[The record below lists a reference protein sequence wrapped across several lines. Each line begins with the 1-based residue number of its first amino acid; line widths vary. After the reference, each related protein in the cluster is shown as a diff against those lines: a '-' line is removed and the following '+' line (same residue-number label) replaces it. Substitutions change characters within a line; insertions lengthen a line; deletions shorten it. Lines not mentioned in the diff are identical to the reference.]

1 MPLNIYT
8 SNRMENLIA
17 ALAHVLRE
25 PLAAPL
31 APEVIVVQSKGMQR
45 WVAMELAKHFGVWA
59 NCNYPF
65 PNSMVWRLFSLVLPD
80 VPDDAASFA
89 PEVLTWKIMGLLPG
103 FLDREEFAPLQHYL
117 VGDKNG
123 LKHFQLAERIADTF
137 DQYTIFRPEML
148 LEWEASKETG
158 IRGDWQ
164 AVLWRALVTGSK
176 GYHRGR
182 LKDEFSR
189 RMMTGMPVESG
200 IPERITVFGIS
211 YLPKYH
217 MEILATIAR
226 ITDVNLFLLSPTREY
241 WADIISSQAKA
252 RLTDEAGALRIEGHP
267 LLASLGRL
275 GRDFSDMVIEIGDVA
290 AVQEDLYEDPGGVS
304 LLQNIQRDILN
315 LSDPGKMTEKRPID
329 QHDRSIQIHSCHSP
343 MREIEI
349 LYDNILALLERVEG
363 LVPRDIVVMTPD
375 IETYAPYISSVFDGS
390 QDASLKIPY
399 SIADRR
405 LKSEGQIAA
414 VLLKLLGLPG
424 SRLTVIQLFDILEAN
439 PVRRRFDLNNEELA
453 IIRVWIEDTWVRWGI
468 DEQSRIRLGL
478 PGYRENSWRAGLDR
492 LLLGYAMPDENG
504 RLFNGKLPYDEIEG
518 SSAQTLGKLVDFINK
533 VADIAD
539 SLIKPRTLGE
549 WQDQCGSLLADFITA
564 DEDMVRELTTVAGLV
579 ANIGEL
585 AEQSE
590 FDEKVELGV
599 IRAWLTARLDQEE
612 KGLGFITGGVTFC
625 AMLPMRS
632 IPFRV
637 VALIGMNDGGFPRQN
652 FAPGFDLI
660 ARNPRRGDRSLRDED
675 RYLFLESILSARDC
689 LYISYIGQS
698 IKDNSE
704 IPPSVLVSELLDVID
719 RGFTAGKDNTIEGHL
734 VTRHRLQAFSRDY
747 FADDSPLFSYSAENC
762 AALKAA
768 GDTFFCKVSPAAEFL
783 AHPLAAPTD
792 EWRDV
797 PLIKLLRFFDNPAK
811 FFLENRLGIRL
822 EDVVAP
828 LEEREPF
835 AVDGLDAYN
844 LKKDLLD
851 IVLQGGNAH
860 DYLSVARCRGIIPPA
875 RHGEIVFETAVGEVE
890 TFARTVQANF
900 GDKISLA
907 PLDFELNLS
916 GFRLTGRLDEIWPE
930 RMIRYR
936 CAKLKAKDQLRAWIE
951 HLVLNAAR
959 KEAYPRETLL
969 IMTNGTNTF
978 NPVQDAAAVLQIF
991 LDIYWQGLTT
1001 PLRFFPA
1008 SAMAYAERQEW
1019 NLGRARGKWEDGYND
1034 IPGEGRD
1041 PYFRLCFGHVDPFN
1055 AEFERIAHALLE
1067 PMLQHLV

>member
-1 MPLNIYT
+1 MMTDIPADSGMP
-8 SNRMENLIA
+8 
-17 ALAHVLRE
+17 
-25 PLAAPL
+25 
-31 APEVIVVQSKGMQR
+31 
-45 WVAMELAKHFGVWA
+45 
-59 NCNYPF
+59 
-65 PNSMVWRLFSLVLPD
+65 
-80 VPDDAASFA
+80 
-89 PEVLTWKIMGLLPG
+89 
-103 FLDREEFAPLQHYL
+103 
-117 VGDKNG
+117 
-123 LKHFQLAERIADTF
+123 ERIA
-137 DQYTIFRPEML
+137 
-148 LEWEASKETG
+148 
-158 IRGDWQ
+158 
-164 AVLWRALVTGSK
+164 
-176 GYHRGR
+176 
-182 LKDEFSR
+182 
-189 RMMTGMPVESG
+189 
-200 IPERITVFGIS
+200 VFGIS

-241 WADIISSQAKA
+241 WADIISTKAKA
-252 RLTDEAGALRIEGHP
+252 RLTAEAGALRIEGNP
-267 LLASLGRL
+267 LLASLGKL

-290 AVQEDLYEDPGGVS
+290 AVQEDLYEDPGGAS
-304 LLQNIQRDILN
+304 LLQDIQSDILN
-315 LSDPGKMTEKRPID
+315 LSDPGERMDKRLVD
-329 QHDRSIQIHSCHSP
+329 QNDRSIQVHSCHSP
-343 MREIEI
+343 MREIEV
-349 LYDNILALLERVEG
+349 LYDNILALLEQVDG
-363 LVPRDIVVMTPD
+363 LVPREIVVMTPD
-375 IETYAPYISSVFDGS
+375 IETYAPYISSVFDGR

-414 VLLKLLGLPG
+414 VMLKLLGLPG
-424 SRLTVIQLFDILEAN
+424 SRLTVIQLFDILEAT
-439 PVRRRFDLNNEELA
+439 PVRRRFDLNNEELE
-453 IIRVWIEDTWVRWGI
+453 IIRGWIEDTWVRWGI

-504 RLFNGKLPYDEIEG
+504 RLFNSKLPYDEIEG

-533 VADIAD
+533 VDEIAD
-539 SLIKPRTLGE
+539 SLIKPRTLRE
-549 WQDQCGSLLADFITA
+549 WKDQCGNLLADFIAA
-564 DEDMVRELTTVAGLV
+564 DEDMARELATVAGVL

-585 AEQSE
+585 AEQSG

-599 IRAWLTARLDQEE
+599 IRTWLTARLDQEE

-637 VALIGMNDGGFPRQN
+637 VALIGMNDDAFPRQN
-652 FAPGFDLI
+652 HAPGFDLI

-675 RYLFLESILSARDC
+675 RYLFLESILSARNC

-719 RGFTAGKDNTIEGHL
+719 RGFTAGLDNTTEGRL

-762 AALKAA
+762 EALQEKRSGPKA
-768 GDTFFCKVSPAAEFL
+768 SAEFL
-783 AHPLAAPTD
+783 ANPLAAPAD
-792 EWRDV
+792 EWKDV
-797 PLIKLLRFFDNPAK
+797 PFIKLLRFFDNPAK
-811 FFLENRLGIRL
+811 FFLENRMGIRL

-835 AVDGLDAYN
+835 SLDGLDSYN
-844 LKKDLLD
+844 LKTDLLG
-851 IVLQGGNAH
+851 ILLQGGNAH

-875 RHGEIVFETAVGEVE
+875 RHGEMVFETAVGDVE
-890 TFARTVQANF
+890 AFAQVVR
-900 GDKISLA
+900 DKFDGKIPLA
-907 PLDFELNLS
+907 PLDFELDLA
-916 GFRLTGRLDEIWPE
+916 GFRLTGRLDGIRPE

-959 KEAYPRETLL
+959 KGEYPRETLL
-969 IMTNGTNTF
+969 IMTDGSKTF
-978 NPVQDAAAVLQIF
+978 NPVEDAAAILQIF
-991 LDIYWQGLTT
+991 LGMYWQGLTA

-1008 SAMAYAERQEW
+1008 SAMAYAEKQQW
-1019 NLGRARGKWEDGYND
+1019 DIGRARKEWADKYND

-1041 PYFRLCFGHVDPFN
+1041 PYFRLCFGHADPFN
-1055 AEFERIAHALLE
+1055 AEFERIAHAVLE
-1067 PMLQHLV
+1067 PLLQHLA